1 MAILIHL
8 LSFFKHYLHR
18 HNTLPITSSFL
29 SSGSAWMSRSE
40 HLTVKTVLPHEW
52 LQLLF
57 QDLKQ
62 SPSQVQS
69 VSGCSEIKE
78 NPTEAVVYFLMC
90 QTKLKLYIWTHI
102 IPNPTSRMSLIR
114 VILWKGRTR
123 KDLRFRLWH
132 TGSLSSFLIEY
143 RKSLFCCLE
152 KKKGSDVF
160 ERVLWEV
167 GVQEW
172 YQVQNR
178 DLQQLVHKGLLVHH
192 VSHIWHIEAVKV

>member
-1 MAILIHL
+1 MAILIKL
-8 LSFFKHYLHR
+8 LSFLKHYLY
-18 HNTLPITSSFL
+18 NTPPISSSFL

-78 NPTEAVVYFLMC
+78 NPTEAIVYFIMG
-90 QTKLKLYIWTHI
+90 QTKLKLYIWMHI

-152 KKKGSDVF
+152 KKKREEMCLNASYEKLVF
-160 ERVLWEV
+160 RSGIKYRTETYSSWFTRVS
-167 GVQEW
+167 W
-172 YQVQNR
+172 YIM
-178 DLQQLVHKGLLVHH
+178 LVTYGT
-192 VSHIWHIEAVKV
+192 